1 MSGNRDVL
9 AVILARAGSKG
20 LPGKNALELAGRPM
34 VHYAIDHARDA
45 LTVTETVV
53 STDGPAIAEAAR
65 LRKTRVIERPPE
77 LATDT
82 ATVAAAAR
90 HAVIAAGG
98 DHPVIV
104 ILYANVPVRPA
115 GLIDCAVRMLDDTGC
130 DSVQSYTA
138 VGRHHP
144 FWMVR
149 LESGGRVQ
157 PFVASDVDRR
167 QDLPALY
174 LPDGGVIAVRRRSL
188 LEWGEKHPHAFL
200 GIDRRAVING
210 PGEVVDVDSAED
222 LALAEACLSG
232 LAFDAAGPGP

>member
-1 MSGNRDVL
+1 
-9 AVILARAGSKG
+9 
-20 LPGKNALELAGRPM
+20 
-34 VHYAIDHARDA
+34 
-45 LTVTETVV
+45 
-53 STDGPAIAEAAR
+53 
-65 LRKTRVIERPPE
+65 
-77 LATDT
+77 
-82 ATVAAAAR
+82 
-90 HAVIAAGG
+90 
-98 DHPVIV
+98 
-104 ILYANVPVRPA
+104 
-115 GLIDCAVRMLDDTGC
+115 
-130 DSVQSYTA
+130 
-138 VGRHHP
+138 
-144 FWMVR
+144 MVR